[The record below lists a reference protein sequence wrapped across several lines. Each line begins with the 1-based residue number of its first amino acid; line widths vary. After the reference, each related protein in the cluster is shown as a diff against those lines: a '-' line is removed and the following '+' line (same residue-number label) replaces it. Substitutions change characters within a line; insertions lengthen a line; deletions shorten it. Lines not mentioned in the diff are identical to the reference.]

1 MSIQTAL
8 DGICRYFGGAY
19 DEPTRTYRA
28 SPLTQYGVG
37 IVRRAWAKDDN
48 LADYFWGQDA
58 GARTGCQIVV
68 YIPRSTES
76 RSDSKLSPAKGRT
89 PYRPW

>member
-48 LADYFWGQDA
+48 LADYFPDVANDTAPPW
-58 GARTGCQIVV
+58 R
-68 YIPRSTES
+68 RES
-76 RSDSKLSPAKGRT
+76 YERIAASVENPVANSKPHQ
-89 PYRPW
+89 